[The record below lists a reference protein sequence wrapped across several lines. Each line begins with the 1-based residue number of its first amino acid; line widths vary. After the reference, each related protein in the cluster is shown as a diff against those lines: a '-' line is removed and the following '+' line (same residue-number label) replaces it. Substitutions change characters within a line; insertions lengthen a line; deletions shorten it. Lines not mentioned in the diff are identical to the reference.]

1 MTGSNCY
8 KCGEPG
14 HWAYD
19 CTLNTRAADA
29 AEHLSRIAAFVDQWV
44 SGEISI
50 EQKRIKISDE
60 NVQWH
65 GADVPK
71 YLVYAPRD

>member
-1 MTGSNCY
+1 MSTCW

-14 HWAYD
+14 HYAHD
-19 CTLNTRAADA
+19 CALSLRALDV
-29 AEHLSRIAAFVDQWV
+29 AEHLARVAAIVDKWV
-44 SGEISI
+44 AGDITI